1 MGFAVRGASL
11 VWAILAGLV
20 SPTFSAGIVASMN
33 ACLITGSNYRRDH
46 VLKEDAMALQK
57 HHNSL
62 EEYVQVLETFEVEQQ
77 GSTTF
82 QPEELH
88 NAALQLSKAR
98 TLLDWTKA
106 RLEQKPVS

>member
-1 MGFAVRGASL
+1 MQ
-11 VWAILAGLV
+11 I
-20 SPTFSAGIVASMN
+20 
-33 ACLITGSNYRRDH
+33 
-46 VLKEDAMALQK
+46 
-57 HHNSL
+57 
-62 EEYVQVLETFEVEQQ
+62 LETFDVDQQ

-98 TLLDWTKA
+98 SLLYSTKA